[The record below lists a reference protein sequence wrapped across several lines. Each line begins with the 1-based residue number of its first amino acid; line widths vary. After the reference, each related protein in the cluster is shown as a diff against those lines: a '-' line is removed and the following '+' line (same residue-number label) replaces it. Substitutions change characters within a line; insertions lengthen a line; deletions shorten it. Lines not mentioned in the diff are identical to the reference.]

1 MRTIKLPC
9 KSDLRKQCII
19 DATEQHVLI
28 KGFHKASMSEIAKTA
43 GLSVGQIYRYYAHK
57 DDIICALVEQLTQ
70 KRLQFMASFLD
81 KKDWLERHFSEEN
94 QETHNMRIMHT
105 EIQAEATRN
114 PVISKIYKE
123 SHTRLQNRAVVILMS
138 RYPTITEREAIAR
151 IEMLVTLT
159 EGLLVRWDFQT
170 RPFTKEMHQIYR
182 QTLDTILPDVI

>member
-81 KKDWLERHFSEEN
+81 KKDWLDRHFSEEN

-114 PVISKIYKE
+114 PVIAKIYKE
-123 SHTRLQNRAVVILMS
+123 SHIRLQNRAVVILMS

>member
-1 MRTIKLPC
+1 MRTTKLPC
-9 KSDLRKQCII
+9 NSDLRKQCII

-81 KKDWLERHFSEEN
+81 KKDWLDRHFSEEN

-114 PVISKIYKE
+114 PVIAKIYNE
-123 SHTRLQNRAVVILMS
+123 SHIRLQNRAVVILQS
-138 RYPTITEREAIAR
+138 RYPTITEKEAIAR

-170 RPFTKEMHQIYR
+170 RPFTKEMYQIYD
-182 QTLDTILPDVI
+182 QTLATILPDTI

>member
-19 DATEQHVLI
+19 DATEQHVLT

-123 SHTRLQNRAVVILMS
+123 SHTRLQSRAVVILMS

>member
-19 DATEQHVLI
+19 DATEQHVLT

-114 PVISKIYKE
+114 PVIAKIYKE
-123 SHTRLQNRAVVILMS
+123 SHTRLQSRAVVILMS

>member
-19 DATEQHVLI
+19 DATEQHVLT

-114 PVISKIYKE
+114 PVIAKIYKE

>member
-114 PVISKIYKE
+114 PVIAKIYKE
-123 SHTRLQNRAVVILMS
+123 SHIRLQNRAVVILMS

>member
-81 KKDWLERHFSEEN
+81 KKDWLKRHFSEEN

-114 PVISKIYKE
+114 PVIAKIYNE
-123 SHTRLQNRAVVILMS
+123 SHMRLQNRAVVILQS
-138 RYPTITEREAIAR
+138 RYPTITKKEAIAR
-151 IEMLVTLT
+151 IEMLVTLA
-159 EGLLVRWDFQT
+159 EGLLVRWDFQS
-170 RPFTKEMHQIYR
+170 RPFTKEMHQIYN
-182 QTLDTILPDVI
+182 QTLDTILPDTI

>member
-9 KSDLRKQCII
+9 NNDLRKQCII
-19 DATEQHVLI
+19 DAMEQHVLT

-81 KKDWLERHFSEEN
+81 KKDWLERHFSEDN
-94 QETHNMRIMHT
+94 PETHNMRIIHT

-114 PVISKIYKE
+114 PVIAKIYSE
-123 SHTRLQNRAVVILMS
+123 SHLRLQNRAVAILRS
-138 RYPTITEREAIAR
+138 RHPTMTENEAIAR

-170 RPFTKEMHQIYR
+170 RPFTTETCEIYR
-182 QTLDTILPDVI
+182 QTLDNILPDSV

>member
-9 KSDLRKQCII
+9 KSGLRKQCII

-114 PVISKIYKE
+114 PVIAKIYKE
-123 SHTRLQNRAVVILMS
+123 SHIRLQNRAVVILMS

>member
-19 DATEQHVLI
+19 DATEQHVLT

>member
-114 PVISKIYKE
+114 PVIAKIYKE
-123 SHTRLQNRAVVILMS
+123 SHTRLQNHAVVILMS

>member
-114 PVISKIYKE
+114 PVIAKIYKE
-123 SHTRLQNRAVVILMS
+123 SHIRLQNRAVVILMS

-182 QTLDTILPDVI
+182 QTLDIILPDTI

>member
-1 MRTIKLPC
+1 MT
-9 KSDLRKQCII
+9 
-19 DATEQHVLI
+19 

-81 KKDWLERHFSEEN
+81 KKDWLQRHFSEEN
-94 QETHNMRIMHT
+94 QETHNMRIIHT

-114 PVISKIYKE
+114 PVIAKIYNE
-123 SHTRLQNRAVVILMS
+123 SHLRLQNRAVVILQS
-138 RYPTITEREAIAR
+138 RYPIITEKEAIAR
-151 IEMLVTLT
+151 IEMLVTLA

-170 RPFTKEMHQIYR
+170 RPFTTEIYEIYCK
-182 QTLDTILPDVI
+182 TLDTILPDTI

>member
-105 EIQAEATRN
+105 EIQA
-114 PVISKIYKE
+114 
-123 SHTRLQNRAVVILMS
+123 
-138 RYPTITEREAIAR
+138 
-151 IEMLVTLT
+151 
-159 EGLLVRWDFQT
+159 
-170 RPFTKEMHQIYR
+170 
-182 QTLDTILPDVI
+182 

>member
-1 MRTIKLPC
+1 MRTNKLPC
-9 KSDLRKQCII
+9 NNDQRKQCII
-19 DATEQHVLI
+19 DATEQHVLT

-81 KKDWLERHFSEEN
+81 KTDWLDRHFSEEN

-114 PVISKIYKE
+114 PVIAKIYKE
-123 SHTRLQNRAVVILMS
+123 SNMRLQNRAVIILQS
-138 RYPTITEREAIAR
+138 RYPTITEKEALAR

-159 EGLLVRWDFQT
+159 EGLLVRWDFQA
-170 RPFTKEMHQIYR
+170 RPFSKEMHQIYS
-182 QTLDTILPDVI
+182 QTLDTILPDTI

>member
-9 KSDLRKQCII
+9 NNDIRRQCII
-19 DATEQHVLI
+19 DAMEQHVLI

-70 KRLQFMASFLD
+70 KRLQFMTSFLD
-81 KKDWLERHFSEEN
+81 KKDWLKRHFSEEN
-94 QETHNMRIMHT
+94 QETHNMRIIHT

-114 PVISKIYKE
+114 PVIAKIYQE
-123 SHTRLQNRAVVILMS
+123 SHFRLQNRAVGILQT
-138 RYPTITEREAIAR
+138 RYPAMSEKEAVAR
-151 IEMLVTLT
+151 IEMLVTLA

-170 RPFTKEMHQIYR
+170 RPFSEEMYEIYR
-182 QTLDTILPDVI
+182 QTLDNILPDTI